1 MRPTVE
7 VEQLLHPASL
17 QRLHS
22 AVLLKHHAYLV
33 EGDSGL
39 GTEQVAMWILQQQ
52 DAALT
57 KAEVAKVV
65 PATSTV
71 SIAQVRELIEHLWR
85 TPARV
90 DGIRAGIVMQA
101 DRMSTE
107 AANAL
112 LKVLEEPPSR
122 VVIVLVAS
130 SAEQLPSTVRSR
142 VLTIPLL
149 PLGDQQIQEF
159 MQAYGGATPEL
170 VGLSHGLPLQAL
182 ELASSSEEL
191 ESRQLE
197 QQKVDNFLTGTT
209 SDRFVAIAEITKSG
223 SPEQFVLGLL
233 YTFGKKFSIL
243 ERSADVEVTLW
254 CLRAIRAHVQP
265 KLALEWLALKL
276 S

>member
-1 MRPTVE
+1 MKPTVA
-7 VEQLLHPASL
+7 VEQLLHPASM
-17 QRLHS
+17 QRLHK
-22 AVLLKHHAYLV
+22 AARLQHHAYLL

-39 GTEQVAMWILQQQ
+39 GTEQAAMWLLRQQ
-52 DAALT
+52 DPNLT
-57 KAEVAKVV
+57 DAEVAKVV

-71 SIAQVRELIEHLWR
+71 SVVQVRELIEHLWR
-85 TPARV
+85 TSARL
-90 DGIRAGIVMQA
+90 DGIRAGVVMQA

-112 LKVLEEPPSR
+112 LKVLEEPPPH
-122 VVIVLVAS
+122 VVLVLVAS

-149 PLGDQQIQEF
+149 PLDDQQIENF
-159 MQAYGGATPEL
+159 MQAYGGVAPEI
-170 VGLSHGLPLQAL
+170 VGLAQGLPLQAL
-182 ELASSSEEL
+182 ELANSSEALEL
-191 ESRQLE
+191 QQLRQ
-197 QQKVDNFLTGTT
+197 QQVDSFLAGTV
-209 SDRFVAIAEITKSG
+209 SDRFAAIAEITKSG

>member
-1 MRPTVE
+1 MKPTVA
-7 VEQLLHPASL
+7 VEQLLHPASM
-17 QRLHS
+17 QRLHK
-22 AVLLKHHAYLV
+22 AARLQHHAYLL

-39 GTEQVAMWILQQQ
+39 GTEQAAMWLLRQQ
-52 DAALT
+52 DPNLT
-57 KAEVAKVV
+57 DAEVAKVV

-85 TPARV
+85 TSARL
-90 DGIRAGIVMQA
+90 DGIRAGVVMQA

-112 LKVLEEPPSR
+112 LKVLEEPPPH
-122 VVIVLVAS
+122 VALVLVAS

-149 PLGDQQIQEF
+149 PLDDQQIENF
-159 MQAYGGATPEL
+159 MQAYGGVASEV
-170 VGLSHGLPLQAL
+170 VGLAQGLPLQAL
-182 ELASSSEEL
+182 ELANSSEALEL
-191 ESRQLE
+191 QRLRQ
-197 QQKVDNFLTGTT
+197 QQVDSFLAGTV
-209 SDRFVAIAEITKSG
+209 SDRFVAIAEIAKSG

>member
-1 MRPTVE
+1 MKPTVA
-7 VEQLLHPASL
+7 VEQLLHPASM
-17 QRLHS
+17 QRLHK
-22 AVLLKHHAYLV
+22 AARLQHHAYLL

-39 GTEQVAMWILQQQ
+39 GTEQAAMWLLRQQ
-52 DAALT
+52 DPNLT
-57 KAEVAKVV
+57 DAEVAKVV

-71 SIAQVRELIEHLWR
+71 SVVQVRELIEHLWR
-85 TPARV
+85 TSARL
-90 DGIRAGIVMQA
+90 DGIRAGVVMQA

-112 LKVLEEPPSR
+112 LKVLEEPPPH
-122 VVIVLVAS
+122 VVLVLVAS
-130 SAEQLPSTVRSR
+130 SAERLPTTVRSR

-149 PLGDQQIQEF
+149 PLDDQQIENF
-159 MQAYGGATPEL
+159 MQAYGGVASEVVSL
-170 VGLSHGLPLQAL
+170 AQGLPLQAL
-182 ELASSSEEL
+182 ELANSSEALEL
-191 ESRQLE
+191 QQLRQ
-197 QQKVDNFLTGTT
+197 QQVDSFLAGTV
-209 SDRFVAIAEITKSG
+209 SDRFAAIAEIAKSG

>member
-1 MRPTVE
+1 MKPTVA
-7 VEQLLHPASL
+7 VEQLLHPASM
-17 QRLHS
+17 QRLHK
-22 AVLLKHHAYLV
+22 AARLQHHAYLL

-39 GTEQVAMWILQQQ
+39 GTEQAAMWLLRQQ
-52 DAALT
+52 DPNLT
-57 KAEVAKVV
+57 DAEVAKVV

-85 TPARV
+85 TSARL
-90 DGIRAGIVMQA
+90 DGIRAGVVMQA

-112 LKVLEEPPSR
+112 LKVLEEPPPH
-122 VVIVLVAS
+122 VVLVLVAS

-149 PLGDQQIQEF
+149 PLDDQQIENF
-159 MQAYGGATPEL
+159 MQAYGGVASEV
-170 VGLSHGLPLQAL
+170 VGLAQGLPLQAL
-182 ELASSSEEL
+182 ELANSSEALEL
-191 ESRQLE
+191 QRLRQ
-197 QQKVDNFLTGTT
+197 QQVDSFLAGTV
-209 SDRFVAIAEITKSG
+209 SDRFVAIAEIAKSG